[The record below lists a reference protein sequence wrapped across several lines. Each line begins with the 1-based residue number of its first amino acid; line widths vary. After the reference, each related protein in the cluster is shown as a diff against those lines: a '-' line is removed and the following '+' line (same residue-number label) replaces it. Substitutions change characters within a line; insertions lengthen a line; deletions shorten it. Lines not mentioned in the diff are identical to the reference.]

1 MTETSSKPIAITAPL
16 PANEVERL
24 EALRRYKILD
34 TPTEVAFD
42 RITSLAARLFDVPI
56 ALVSLVDESRAW
68 FKSSYGFELREVQ
81 RDATIC
87 SLALL
92 SDDVLVIPDT
102 RQDKRLTCNPFV
114 LNEPGLRFYAGAPL
128 LTQDGFNLGTLCLLD
143 MKPRNALTDEQKA
156 TLTDL
161 AAMVVDE
168 LELRLAA
175 RKIAQLDAALLEV
188 TQGVSTVTGEAFF
201 SALVQHFTKALG
213 SDYTY
218 IGLLT
223 GDDKEAITTIAAC
236 AQGQI
241 IDNFEYLLQDTP
253 CGEVIRQQ
261 KMCCYPRG
269 VQALFPKAPLLE
281 PLNVESYVA
290 IPFLDSAGKPLGL
303 LGVMDGKPL
312 ENVQLAESLL
322 TIFALRVATELERQ
336 QTEEMRTQTL
346 IKEQQYS
353 RQLHGLTQAA
363 LAINATLSVEEV
375 VQVITEQAYQ
385 IIGAH
390 QSVTSLSIDQNWAQA
405 INAVYLSDKYAQWR
419 DYDEKPDGSGIYACV
434 CHLNRSMRMT
444 QAELE
449 ADPRWKG
456 FGEAGDR
463 HPPMGGWLVAPLVG
477 RDGRNIGLIQL
488 SDKYEG
494 EFTEE
499 DEAILVQLAQM
510 ASVAV
515 ENTRLY
521 QAQQL
526 ARTQAESANRIKD
539 EFLAVLSHELRSPL
553 NPILGW
559 ARLLQTRQFDEAG
572 TQRALETIERNARL
586 QTQLIDDLLDV
597 SRILRGKMVLNIC
610 PVNLVTVLDAA
621 LETVCLAAEA
631 KGIAIRKVIADD
643 LGLVSGDAGRLQQIA
658 WNLLSNAVKFTP
670 NGGQIEV
677 RLESVGNGKWGEMG
691 EGANHSSL
699 PAPYSPPYAQIQVRD
714 TGKGIAA
721 DFLPHV
727 FEYFR
732 QEDGTITRSFGG
744 LGLGLAIVRYL
755 TELHGGTVKAASAG
769 EGLGATFTVLLPSL
783 KNKNGDDLEEL
794 RSSSAIAEKL
804 PLANLRVLVV
814 DDEADMRDLISAI
827 LEQTGAEIK
836 VVTSAIEVLETLHSY
851 KPDILISDIGM
862 PEMDGYELLRQI
874 KRLPPEQGGSV
885 PAIALTAYAGEVNQQ
900 QALAAGFQRHMAK
913 PVEPEALVKAI
924 VALVKQPRRESS
936 S

>member
-34 TPTEVAFD
+34 TPTEVGFD

-56 ALVSLVDESRAW
+56 ALVSLLDESRAW
-68 FKSSYGFELREVQ
+68 FKSCYGFELREVQ

-168 LELRLAA
+168 LELRLASG
-175 RKIAQLDAALLEV
+175 KIAQLDAALLEV

-375 VQVITEQAYQ
+375 LQVITEQAYQ

-559 ARLLQTRQFDEAG
+559 TGLLRSRKLDEKA
-572 TQRALETIERNARL
+572 TAHALATIERNAKL
-586 QTQLIDDLLDV
+586 QTQLIEDLLDV
-597 SRILRGKMVLNIC
+597 SRILQGKLSLNVC
-610 PVNLVTVLDAA
+610 PVNLPSIIKAA
-621 LETVCLAAEA
+621 METVRLAAEA
-631 KGIAIRKVIADD
+631 KSIEIQMRFEPGI
-643 LGLVSGDAGRLQQIA
+643 GQVSGDSTRLQQVV

-670 NGGQIEV
+670 IGGQIEIT
-677 RLESVGNGKWGEMG
+677 LEQIGSE
-691 EGANHSSL
+691 
-699 PAPYSPPYAQIQVRD
+699 AQIQVSD
-714 TGKGIAA
+714 TGKGISP

-732 QEDGTITRSFGG
+732 QADSTTTRKFGG
-744 LGLGLAIVRYL
+744 LGLGLAIVRQL
-755 TELHGGTVKAASAG
+755 VELHGGTVAADSPG
-769 EGLGATFTVLLPSL
+769 EGQGAIFTVRLP
-783 KNKNGDDLEEL
+783 L
-794 RSSSAIAEKL
+794 RRESAAPNDETATTNSRTTVSGTL
-804 PLANLRVLVV
+804 PLANIRVLVV
-814 DDEADMRDLISAI
+814 DDEADSRDFLAFV
-827 LEQTGAEIK
+827 LEQAGAE
-836 VVTSAIEVLETLHSY
+836 VTAAASASVALQILSQS
-851 KPDILISDIGM
+851 KPDILLSDIGM
-862 PEMDGYELLRQI
+862 PEMDGYMFMRQV
-874 KRLPPEQGGSV
+874 RSLESEQENNI
-885 PAIALTAYAGEVNQQ
+885 PAIALTAYAGEMNQQ
-900 QALAAGFQRHMAK
+900 QALAAGFQRHITK
-913 PVEPEALVKAI
+913 PVAPETLVQEI
-924 VALVKQPRRESS
+924 ENLVSCI
-936 S
+936 

>member
-1 MTETSSKPIAITAPL
+1 MTETSSKPITITISL
-16 PANEVERL
+16 PANEAERL
-24 EALRRYKILD
+24 EALRRYNILD
-34 TPTEVAFD
+34 TPAEAAFD

-56 ALVSLVDESRAW
+56 ALVSLVDASRAW
-68 FKSSYGFELREVQ
+68 FKSCYGFDLREVQ

-92 SDDVLVIPDT
+92 YDDVLVIPDT
-102 RQDKRLTCNPFV
+102 RQDDRLTCNPFV
-114 LNEPGLRFYAGAPL
+114 QNEPGLRFYAGAPL

-143 MKPRNALTDEQKA
+143 TKPRDALTDEQTA
-156 TLTDL
+156 TLADL

-188 TQGVSTVTGEAFF
+188 TQGVSAVTGEAFF

-223 GDDKEAITTIAAC
+223 GDDPEAITTIAAC

-253 CGEVIRQQ
+253 CREVIRQQ

-269 VQALFPKAPLLE
+269 VQGLFPKAPLLE
-281 PLNVESYVA
+281 PLNVDSYVA
-290 IPFLDSAGKPLGL
+290 IPFFDSAGKPLGL

-322 TIFALRVATELERQ
+322 TIFALRIATELERQ
-336 QTEEMRTQTL
+336 QTEEIRTQTL

-375 VQVITEQAYQ
+375 LQVITEQAYQ
-385 IIGAH
+385 IIGTH

-419 DYDEKPDGSGIYACV
+419 DYDEKPDGSGIYACA
-434 CHLNRSMRMT
+434 CHLNRPMRMT
-444 QAELE
+444 QAELQ
-449 ADPRWKG
+449 AHPKWNG
-456 FGEAGDR
+456 FGEAADR
-463 HPPMGGWLVAPLVG
+463 HPPMRGWLVAPLVG

-488 SDKYEG
+488 SDKYDG

-521 QAQQL
+521 EAQQL

-559 ARLLQTRQFDEAG
+559 AKLLRSRKLDEQKTAH
-572 TQRALETIERNARL
+572 ALATIERNANL
-586 QTQLIDDLLDV
+586 QTQLIGDLLDV
-597 SRILRGKMVLNIC
+597 SRILQGKLSLNIA
-610 PVNLVTVLDAA
+610 PVDLASTITAA
-621 LETVCLAAEA
+621 METVRLAAQAKSIQIHTALNEA
-631 KGIAIRKVIADD
+631 IGQVA
-643 LGLVSGDAGRLQQIA
+643 GDGARLQQII

-670 NGGQIEV
+670 EGGRVEV
-677 RLESVGNGKWGEMG
+677 RLERIGSQ
-691 EGANHSSL
+691 
-699 PAPYSPPYAQIQVRD
+699 AQISVSD
-714 TGKGIAA
+714 TGKGISP
-721 DFLPHV
+721 DFLPYV
-727 FEYFR
+727 FDYFR
-732 QEDGTITRSFGG
+732 QADGATTRKFGG
-744 LGLGLAIVRYL
+744 LGLGLAIVRHL
-755 TELHGGTVKAASAG
+755 TELHGGIVTAESLG
-769 EGLGATFTVLLPSL
+769 EGQGATFIV
-783 KNKNGDDLEEL
+783 
-794 RSSSAIAEKL
+794 RL
-804 PLANLRVLVV
+804 PLLKEAAGLDNEPSSNGSTDVLAASPLAGLSILVV
-814 DDEADMRDLISAI
+814 DDDADTREYLTFV
-827 LEQTGAEIK
+827 LEQAGANAR
-836 VVTSAIEVLETLHSY
+836 SAESADEALQVLVQST
-851 KPDILISDIGM
+851 PDILLSDIGM
-862 PEMDGYELLRQI
+862 PEMDGYMLMQQVRAMPCDRAGQI
-874 KRLPPEQGGSV
+874 RS
-885 PAIALTAYAGEVNQQ
+885 IALTAYAGQMNQQ
-900 QALAAGFQRHMAK
+900 QAIAAGFQRHIAK
-913 PVEPEALVKAI
+913 PVLPETLIQEIRNMVSCIELANSKISLK
-924 VALVKQPRRESS
+924 L
-936 S
+936 

>member
-1 MTETSSKPIAITAPL
+1 
-16 PANEVERL
+16 
-24 EALRRYKILD
+24 
-34 TPTEVAFD
+34 
-42 RITSLAARLFDVPI
+42 
-56 ALVSLVDESRAW
+56 
-68 FKSSYGFELREVQ
+68 
-81 RDATIC
+81 
-87 SLALL
+87 
-92 SDDVLVIPDT
+92 
-102 RQDKRLTCNPFV
+102 
-114 LNEPGLRFYAGAPL
+114 
-128 LTQDGFNLGTLCLLD
+128 
-143 MKPRNALTDEQKA
+143 
-156 TLTDL
+156 
-161 AAMVVDE
+161 
-168 LELRLAA
+168 
-175 RKIAQLDAALLEV
+175 
-188 TQGVSTVTGEAFF
+188 
-201 SALVQHFTKALG
+201 
-213 SDYTY
+213 
-218 IGLLT
+218 
-223 GDDKEAITTIAAC
+223 
-236 AQGQI
+236 
-241 IDNFEYLLQDTP
+241 
-253 CGEVIRQQ
+253 
-261 KMCCYPRG
+261 
-269 VQALFPKAPLLE
+269 
-281 PLNVESYVA
+281 VESYVA

-375 VQVITEQAYQ
+375 LQVITEQAYQ

-559 ARLLQTRQFDEAG
+559 TRLLRSRKLDEKA
-572 TQRALETIERNARL
+572 TAHALATIERNAKL
-586 QTQLIDDLLDV
+586 QTQLIEDLLDV
-597 SRILRGKMVLNIC
+597 SRILQGKLSLNVC
-610 PVNLVTVLDAA
+610 PVNLPSIIKAA
-621 LETVCLAAEA
+621 METVRLAAEA
-631 KGIAIRKVIADD
+631 KSIEIQMRFEPGI
-643 LGLVSGDAGRLQQIA
+643 GQVSGDSTRLQQVV

-670 NGGQIEV
+670 IGGQIEIT
-677 RLESVGNGKWGEMG
+677 LEQIGSE
-691 EGANHSSL
+691 
-699 PAPYSPPYAQIQVRD
+699 AQIQVSD
-714 TGKGIAA
+714 TGKGISP

-732 QEDGTITRSFGG
+732 QADSTTTRKFGG
-744 LGLGLAIVRYL
+744 LGLGLAIVRQL
-755 TELHGGTVKAASAG
+755 VELHGGTVAVDSPG
-769 EGLGATFTVLLPSL
+769 EGQGAIFTVRLP
-783 KNKNGDDLEEL
+783 L
-794 RSSSAIAEKL
+794 RRESAAPNDETATTNSCTTVSGTL
-804 PLANLRVLVV
+804 PLANIRVLVV
-814 DDEADMRDLISAI
+814 DDEADSRDFLAFV
-827 LEQTGAEIK
+827 LEQAGAE
-836 VVTSAIEVLETLHSY
+836 VTAAASASVALQILSQS
-851 KPDILISDIGM
+851 KPDILLSDIGM
-862 PEMDGYELLRQI
+862 PEMDGYMFMRQV
-874 KRLPPEQGGSV
+874 RSLESEQENNI
-885 PAIALTAYAGEVNQQ
+885 PAIALTAYAGEMNQQ
-900 QALAAGFQRHMAK
+900 QALAAGFQRHITK
-913 PVEPEALVKAI
+913 PVAPETLVQEI
-924 VALVKQPRRESS
+924 ENMVSCI
-936 S
+936 

>member
-34 TPTEVAFD
+34 TPTEVGFD

-56 ALVSLVDESRAW
+56 ALVSLLDESRAW
-68 FKSSYGFELREVQ
+68 FKSCYGFELREVQ

-168 LELRLAA
+168 LELRLASG
-175 RKIAQLDAALLEV
+175 KIAQLDAALLEV

-375 VQVITEQAYQ
+375 LQVITEQAYQ

-559 ARLLQTRQFDEAG
+559 TGLLRSRKLDEKA
-572 TQRALETIERNARL
+572 TAHALATIERNAKL
-586 QTQLIDDLLDV
+586 QTQLIEDLLDV
-597 SRILRGKMVLNIC
+597 SRILQGKLSLNVC
-610 PVNLVTVLDAA
+610 PVNLPSIIKAA
-621 LETVCLAAEA
+621 METVRLAAEA
-631 KGIAIRKVIADD
+631 KSIEIQMRFEPGI
-643 LGLVSGDAGRLQQIA
+643 GQVSGDSTRLQQVV

-670 NGGQIEV
+670 IGGQIEIT
-677 RLESVGNGKWGEMG
+677 LEQIGSE
-691 EGANHSSL
+691 
-699 PAPYSPPYAQIQVRD
+699 AQIQVSD
-714 TGKGIAA
+714 TGKGISP

-732 QEDGTITRSFGG
+732 QADSTTTRKFGG
-744 LGLGLAIVRYL
+744 LGLGLAIVRQL
-755 TELHGGTVKAASAG
+755 VELHGGTVAADSPG
-769 EGLGATFTVLLPSL
+769 EGQGAIFTVRLP
-783 KNKNGDDLEEL
+783 L
-794 RSSSAIAEKL
+794 RRESAAPNDETATTNSRTTVSGTL
-804 PLANLRVLVV
+804 PLANIRVLVV
-814 DDEADMRDLISAI
+814 DDEADSRDFLAFV
-827 LEQTGAEIK
+827 LEQAGAE
-836 VVTSAIEVLETLHSY
+836 VTAAASASVALQILSQS
-851 KPDILISDIGM
+851 KPDILLSDIGM
-862 PEMDGYELLRQI
+862 PEMDGYMFMRQV
-874 KRLPPEQGGSV
+874 RSLESEQENNI
-885 PAIALTAYAGEVNQQ
+885 PAIALTAYAGEMNQQ
-900 QALAAGFQRHMAK
+900 QALAAGFQRHITK
-913 PVEPEALVKAI
+913 PVAPETLVQEI
-924 VALVKQPRRESS
+924 ENMVSCI
-936 S
+936 

>member
-56 ALVSLVDESRAW
+56 ALLSLVDESRAW
-68 FKSSYGFELREVQ
+68 FKSCYGFELREVQ

-156 TLTDL
+156 TLADL

-346 IKEQQYS
+346 IQEQQYS

-375 VQVITEQAYQ
+375 LQVITEQAYQ

-559 ARLLQTRQFDEAG
+559 TRLLRSRKLDEKA
-572 TQRALETIERNARL
+572 TAHALATIERNAKL
-586 QTQLIDDLLDV
+586 QTQLIEDLLDV
-597 SRILRGKMVLNIC
+597 SRILQGKLSLNVC
-610 PVNLVTVLDAA
+610 PVNLPSIIKAA
-621 LETVCLAAEA
+621 METVRLAAEA
-631 KGIAIRKVIADD
+631 KSIEIQMRFEPGI
-643 LGLVSGDAGRLQQIA
+643 GQVSGDSTRLQQVV

-670 NGGQIEV
+670 IGGQIEIT
-677 RLESVGNGKWGEMG
+677 LEQIVSE
-691 EGANHSSL
+691 
-699 PAPYSPPYAQIQVRD
+699 AQIQVSD
-714 TGKGIAA
+714 TGKGISP

-732 QEDGTITRSFGG
+732 QADSTTTRKFGG
-744 LGLGLAIVRYL
+744 LGLGLAIVRQL
-755 TELHGGTVKAASAG
+755 VELHGGTVAVDSPG
-769 EGLGATFTVLLPSL
+769 EGQGAIFTVRLP
-783 KNKNGDDLEEL
+783 L
-794 RSSSAIAEKL
+794 RRESAAPNDETATTNSCTTVSDTL
-804 PLANLRVLVV
+804 PLANIRVLVV
-814 DDEADMRDLISAI
+814 DDEADSRDFLAFV
-827 LEQTGAEIK
+827 LEQAGAE
-836 VVTSAIEVLETLHSY
+836 VTAAASASVALQILSQS
-851 KPDILISDIGM
+851 KPDILLSDIGM
-862 PEMDGYELLRQI
+862 PEMDGYMFMRQV
-874 KRLPPEQGGSV
+874 RSLESEQENNI
-885 PAIALTAYAGEVNQQ
+885 PAIALTAYAGEMNQQ
-900 QALAAGFQRHMAK
+900 QALAAGFQRHITK
-913 PVEPEALVKAI
+913 PVAPETLVQEI
-924 VALVKQPRRESS
+924 QNMVSCI
-936 S
+936 

>member
-68 FKSSYGFELREVQ
+68 FKSCYGFELREVQ

-156 TLTDL
+156 TLADL

-346 IKEQQYS
+346 IEEQQYS

-375 VQVITEQAYQ
+375 LQVITEQAYQ

-559 ARLLQTRQFDEAG
+559 TRLLRSRKLDEKA
-572 TQRALETIERNARL
+572 TAHALATIERNAKL
-586 QTQLIDDLLDV
+586 QTQLIEDLLDV
-597 SRILRGKMVLNIC
+597 SRILQGKLSLNVC
-610 PVNLVTVLDAA
+610 PVNLPSIIKAA
-621 LETVCLAAEA
+621 METVRLAAEA
-631 KGIAIRKVIADD
+631 KSIEIQMRFEPGI
-643 LGLVSGDAGRLQQIA
+643 GQVSGDSTRLQQVV

-670 NGGQIEV
+670 IGGQIEIT
-677 RLESVGNGKWGEMG
+677 LEQIGSE
-691 EGANHSSL
+691 
-699 PAPYSPPYAQIQVRD
+699 AQIQVSD
-714 TGKGIAA
+714 TGKGISP

-732 QEDGTITRSFGG
+732 QADSTTTRKFGG
-744 LGLGLAIVRYL
+744 LGLGLAIVRQL
-755 TELHGGTVKAASAG
+755 VELHGGTVAVDSPG
-769 EGLGATFTVLLPSL
+769 EGQGAIFTVRLP
-783 KNKNGDDLEEL
+783 L
-794 RSSSAIAEKL
+794 RRESAAPNDETATTNSRTTVSDTL
-804 PLANLRVLVV
+804 PLANIRVLVV
-814 DDEADMRDLISAI
+814 DDEADSRDFLAFV
-827 LEQTGAEIK
+827 LEQAGAE
-836 VVTSAIEVLETLHSY
+836 VTAAASASVALQILSQS
-851 KPDILISDIGM
+851 KPDILLSDIGM
-862 PEMDGYELLRQI
+862 PEMDGYMFMRQV
-874 KRLPPEQGGSV
+874 RSLESEQENNI
-885 PAIALTAYAGEVNQQ
+885 PAIALTAYAGEMNQQ
-900 QALAAGFQRHMAK
+900 QALAAGFQRHITK
-913 PVEPEALVKAI
+913 PVAPETLVQEI
-924 VALVKQPRRESS
+924 ENMVSCI
-936 S
+936 

>member
-1 MTETSSKPIAITAPL
+1 MTETSSKPLAITAPL

-56 ALVSLVDESRAW
+56 ALVSLLDESRAW
-68 FKSSYGFELREVQ
+68 FKSCYGFELREVQ

-168 LELRLAA
+168 LELRLASG
-175 RKIAQLDAALLEV
+175 KIAQLDAALLEV

-336 QTEEMRTQTL
+336 HTEEMRTQTL
-346 IKEQQYS
+346 IEEQQYS

-375 VQVITEQAYQ
+375 LQVITEQAYQ

-449 ADPRWKG
+449 ADPMWKG

-463 HPPMGGWLVAPLVG
+463 HPPMDGWLVAPLVG

-559 ARLLQTRQFDEAG
+559 TRLLRSRKLDEKA
-572 TQRALETIERNARL
+572 TAHALATIERNAKL
-586 QTQLIDDLLDV
+586 QTQLIEDLLDV
-597 SRILRGKMVLNIC
+597 SRILQGKLSLNVC
-610 PVNLVTVLDAA
+610 PVNLPSIIKAA
-621 LETVCLAAEA
+621 METVRLAAEA
-631 KGIAIRKVIADD
+631 KSIEIQMRFEPGI
-643 LGLVSGDAGRLQQIA
+643 GQVSGDSTRLQQVV

-670 NGGQIEV
+670 IGGQIEIT
-677 RLESVGNGKWGEMG
+677 LEQIGSE
-691 EGANHSSL
+691 
-699 PAPYSPPYAQIQVRD
+699 AQIQVSD
-714 TGKGIAA
+714 TGKGISP

-732 QEDGTITRSFGG
+732 QADSTTTRKFGG
-744 LGLGLAIVRYL
+744 LGLGLAIVRQL
-755 TELHGGTVKAASAG
+755 VELHGGTVAVDSPG
-769 EGLGATFTVLLPSL
+769 EGQGAIFTVRLP
-783 KNKNGDDLEEL
+783 L
-794 RSSSAIAEKL
+794 RRESAAPNDETATTNSRTTVSDTL
-804 PLANLRVLVV
+804 PLANIRVLVV
-814 DDEADMRDLISAI
+814 DDEADSRDFLAFV
-827 LEQTGAEIK
+827 LEQAGAE
-836 VVTSAIEVLETLHSY
+836 VTAAASASVALQILSQS
-851 KPDILISDIGM
+851 KPDILLSDIGM
-862 PEMDGYELLRQI
+862 PEMDGYMFMRQV
-874 KRLPPEQGGSV
+874 RSLASEQENNI
-885 PAIALTAYAGEVNQQ
+885 PAIALTAYAGEMNQQ
-900 QALAAGFQRHMAK
+900 QALAAGFQRHITK
-913 PVEPEALVKAI
+913 PVAPETLVQEI
-924 VALVKQPRRESS
+924 QNMVSCI
-936 S
+936 

>member
-56 ALVSLVDESRAW
+56 ALLSLVDESRAW
-68 FKSSYGFELREVQ
+68 FKSCYGFELREVQ

-156 TLTDL
+156 TLADL

-253 CGEVIRQQ
+253 CREVIRQQ

-346 IKEQQYS
+346 IQEQQYS

-375 VQVITEQAYQ
+375 LQVITEQAYQ

-539 EFLAVLSHELRSPL
+539 EFLAVLSHELRSPH

-559 ARLLQTRQFDEAG
+559 TRLLRSRKLDEKA
-572 TQRALETIERNARL
+572 TAHALATIERNAKL
-586 QTQLIDDLLDV
+586 QTQLIEDLLDV
-597 SRILRGKMVLNIC
+597 SRILQGKLSLNVC
-610 PVNLVTVLDAA
+610 PVNLPSIIKAA
-621 LETVCLAAEA
+621 METVRLAAEA
-631 KGIAIRKVIADD
+631 KSIEIQMRFEPGI
-643 LGLVSGDAGRLQQIA
+643 GQVSGDSTRLQQVV

-670 NGGQIEV
+670 IGGQIEIT
-677 RLESVGNGKWGEMG
+677 LEQIGSE
-691 EGANHSSL
+691 
-699 PAPYSPPYAQIQVRD
+699 AQIQVSD
-714 TGKGIAA
+714 TGKGISP

-732 QEDGTITRSFGG
+732 QADSTTTRKFGG
-744 LGLGLAIVRYL
+744 LGLGLAIVRQL
-755 TELHGGTVKAASAG
+755 VELHGGTVAVDSPG
-769 EGLGATFTVLLPSL
+769 EGQGAIFTVRLP
-783 KNKNGDDLEEL
+783 L
-794 RSSSAIAEKL
+794 RRESAAPNDETATTNSCTTVSDTL
-804 PLANLRVLVV
+804 PLANIRVLVV
-814 DDEADMRDLISAI
+814 DDEADSRDFLAFV
-827 LEQTGAEIK
+827 LEQAGAE
-836 VVTSAIEVLETLHSY
+836 VTAAASASVALQILSQS
-851 KPDILISDIGM
+851 KPDILLSDIGM
-862 PEMDGYELLRQI
+862 PEMDGYMFMRQV
-874 KRLPPEQGGSV
+874 RSLESEQENNI
-885 PAIALTAYAGEVNQQ
+885 PAIALTAYAGEMNQQ
-900 QALAAGFQRHMAK
+900 QALAAGFQRHITK
-913 PVEPEALVKAI
+913 PVAPETLVQEI
-924 VALVKQPRRESS
+924 QNMVSCI
-936 S
+936 

>member
-1 MTETSSKPIAITAPL
+1 
-16 PANEVERL
+16 
-24 EALRRYKILD
+24 
-34 TPTEVAFD
+34 
-42 RITSLAARLFDVPI
+42 
-56 ALVSLVDESRAW
+56 
-68 FKSSYGFELREVQ
+68 
-81 RDATIC
+81 
-87 SLALL
+87 
-92 SDDVLVIPDT
+92 
-102 RQDKRLTCNPFV
+102 
-114 LNEPGLRFYAGAPL
+114 
-128 LTQDGFNLGTLCLLD
+128 
-143 MKPRNALTDEQKA
+143 
-156 TLTDL
+156 
-161 AAMVVDE
+161 
-168 LELRLAA
+168 
-175 RKIAQLDAALLEV
+175 
-188 TQGVSTVTGEAFF
+188 
-201 SALVQHFTKALG
+201 
-213 SDYTY
+213 
-218 IGLLT
+218 
-223 GDDKEAITTIAAC
+223 
-236 AQGQI
+236 
-241 IDNFEYLLQDTP
+241 
-253 CGEVIRQQ
+253 
-261 KMCCYPRG
+261 
-269 VQALFPKAPLLE
+269 
-281 PLNVESYVA
+281 
-290 IPFLDSAGKPLGL
+290 
-303 LGVMDGKPL
+303 VMDGKPL

-375 VQVITEQAYQ
+375 LQVITEQAYQ

-559 ARLLQTRQFDEAG
+559 TRLLRSRKLDEKA
-572 TQRALETIERNARL
+572 TAHALATIERNAKL
-586 QTQLIDDLLDV
+586 QTQLIEDLLDV
-597 SRILRGKMVLNIC
+597 SRILQGKLSLNVC
-610 PVNLVTVLDAA
+610 PVNLPSIIKAA
-621 LETVCLAAEA
+621 METVRLAAEA
-631 KGIAIRKVIADD
+631 KSIEIQMRFEPGI
-643 LGLVSGDAGRLQQIA
+643 GQVSGDSTRLQQVV

-670 NGGQIEV
+670 IGGQIEIT
-677 RLESVGNGKWGEMG
+677 LEQIGSE
-691 EGANHSSL
+691 
-699 PAPYSPPYAQIQVRD
+699 AQIQVSD
-714 TGKGIAA
+714 TGKGISP

-732 QEDGTITRSFGG
+732 QADSTTTRKFGG
-744 LGLGLAIVRYL
+744 LGLGLAIVRQL
-755 TELHGGTVKAASAG
+755 VELHGGTVAVDSPG
-769 EGLGATFTVLLPSL
+769 EGQGAIFTVRLP
-783 KNKNGDDLEEL
+783 L
-794 RSSSAIAEKL
+794 RRESAAPNDETATTNSGTTVSDTL
-804 PLANLRVLVV
+804 PLANIRVLVV
-814 DDEADMRDLISAI
+814 DDEADSRDFLAFV
-827 LEQTGAEIK
+827 LEQAGAE
-836 VVTSAIEVLETLHSY
+836 VTAAASASVALQILSQS
-851 KPDILISDIGM
+851 KPDILLSDIGM
-862 PEMDGYELLRQI
+862 PEMDGYMFMRQV
-874 KRLPPEQGGSV
+874 RSLESEQENNI
-885 PAIALTAYAGEVNQQ
+885 PAIALTAYAGEMNQQ
-900 QALAAGFQRHMAK
+900 QALAAGFQRHITK
-913 PVEPEALVKAI
+913 PVAPETLVQEI
-924 VALVKQPRRESS
+924 ENLVSCI
-936 S
+936 

>member
-1 MTETSSKPIAITAPL
+1 MTETSSKPIALTAPL
-16 PANEVERL
+16 PANEAERL

-34 TPTEVAFD
+34 TPTEAAFD
-42 RITSLAARLFDVPI
+42 RITSLAARMFDVPI

-68 FKSSYGFELREVQ
+68 FKSCYGFELREVQ

-114 LNEPGLRFYAGAPL
+114 QNEPGLRFYAGAPL
-128 LTQDGFNLGTLCLLD
+128 LTHDRFNLGTLCLLD
-143 MKPRNALTDEQKA
+143 TKPRDALTDEQTA
-156 TLTDL
+156 TLEDL
-161 AAMVVDE
+161 GAMVVDE

-175 RKIAQLDAALLEV
+175 RKIAQMDAALLEV

-290 IPFLDSAGKPLGL
+290 IPFFDSAGKPLGL

-336 QTEEMRTQTL
+336 QAEQMRIQTL

-375 VQVITEQAYQ
+375 LQVITEQAYQ
-385 IIGAH
+385 IIGTH
-390 QSVTSLSIDQNWAQA
+390 QSVTSLTIDQNWAQA
-405 INAVYLSDKYAQWR
+405 INAVYLSDKYAQWQ
-419 DYDEKPDGSGIYACV
+419 DYNDQTDGSGIYACV
-434 CHLNRSMRMT
+434 CHLNRSLRMT

-449 ADPRWKG
+449 AHPRWKG
-456 FGEAGDR
+456 FGEAADR
-463 HPPMGGWLVAPLVG
+463 HPPMRGWLVAPLVG

-521 QAQQL
+521 EAQQR

-559 ARLLQTRQFDEAG
+559 TKLLRGRKLDETA
-572 TQRALETIERNARL
+572 TDRALATIERNAKL
-586 QTQLIDDLLDV
+586 QAQLIEDLLDV
-597 SRILRGKMVLNIC
+597 SRILQGKLSLNVC
-610 PVNLVTVLDAA
+610 PVNLPSIIKAA
-621 LETVCLAAEA
+621 METVRLAAET
-631 KGIAIRKVIADD
+631 KSIEIQMRFEPGI
-643 LGLVSGDAGRLQQIA
+643 GQVSGDSTRLQQVV

-670 NGGQIEV
+670 IGGQIEIT
-677 RLESVGNGKWGEMG
+677 LEQIGSE
-691 EGANHSSL
+691 
-699 PAPYSPPYAQIQVRD
+699 AQIQVSD
-714 TGKGIAA
+714 TGKGISP

-732 QEDGTITRSFGG
+732 QADSTTTRRFGG
-744 LGLGLAIVRYL
+744 LGLGLAIVRHL
-755 TELHGGTVKAASAG
+755 VELHGGTVAVDSLG
-769 EGLGATFTVLLPSL
+769 EGQGATFTVRLQ
-783 KNKNGDDLEEL
+783 L
-794 RSSSAIAEKL
+794 RRESAAPKDETATTNSFTTVPETL
-804 PLANLRVLVV
+804 PLTNIRVLVV
-814 DDEADMRDLISAI
+814 DDEADSRDFLAFV
-827 LEQTGAEIK
+827 LEQAGAE
-836 VVTSAIEVLETLHSY
+836 VTAAASASEALQALTQS
-851 KPDILISDIGM
+851 KPDILLSDIGM
-862 PEMDGYELLRQI
+862 PEMDGYMLMRQV
-874 KRLPPEQGGSV
+874 RVLESEQENKI
-885 PAIALTAYAGEVNQQ
+885 PAIALTAYAGEMNQQ
-900 QALAAGFQRHMAK
+900 QALAAGFQRHIAK
-913 PVEPEALVKAI
+913 PVAPETLVQEI
-924 VALVKQPRRESS
+924 EMILNGRFIYF
-936 S
+936 